1 MKSILTFILAT
12 FLLFPLQAQEK
23 VYTVDNLPKVHL
35 QNKMQYVCNPAGI
48 LSQAACDSI
57 DSMLYALEQ
66 QTGIETVVAVVP
78 SIGEEDCFNFC
89 HQLLN
94 KWGVGKKDKNN
105 GLVILLVTDQRCIQF
120 YTGYGLEGVLPD
132 AICKRIQTRYMIP
145 YLKDGNWDAGMVAG
159 LKATCQ
165 RLDGSME
172 NDALSDSNSGGSF
185 DFVLA
190 ILCFIAIGGGLAF
203 FSARKQSRCPN
214 CGKHQLQRS
223 GSAVVSRINGVKTE
237 DVTYT
242 CRNCGHTI
250 IRRQQSYD
258 NDYHHRGGGGGGPFI
273 GGFGGGSFG
282 GGGGFGGGSFGGG
295 SFGGGMGGGGGIK
308 TRNMKKSIIIILA
321 VVAILVIWA
330 VSVYNGLVTMDEN
343 VSGQWANVETQY
355 QRRADLI
362 PNLVNTVKGYA
373 THEKE
378 TLEGVVAARSQAT
391 QIKVDAADLTPEK
404 LAQYQ
409 KAQGAV
415 TSALG
420 KLLAITENYPDLKA
434 NQNFLELQAQLEG
447 TENRINVARKNFND
461 AAQAY
466 NTNIRRFPKNIFAGM
481 FGFDKKAYFEAEEG
495 SEKAPK
501 VEF

>member
-78 SIGEEDCFNFC
+78 SIGEEDCFDFC

-94 KWGVGKKDKNN
+94 KWGVGKKGKNN

-159 LKATCQ
+159 IKATCQ

-185 DFVLA
+185 DFILA

-214 CGKHQLQRS
+214 
-223 GSAVVSRINGVKTE
+223 
-237 DVTYT
+237 
-242 CRNCGHTI
+242 
-250 IRRQQSYD
+250 
-258 NDYHHRGGGGGGPFI
+258 
-273 GGFGGGSFG
+273 
-282 GGGGFGGGSFGGG
+282 
-295 SFGGGMGGGGGIK
+295 
-308 TRNMKKSIIIILA
+308 
-321 VVAILVIWA
+321 
-330 VSVYNGLVTMDEN
+330 
-343 VSGQWANVETQY
+343 
-355 QRRADLI
+355 
-362 PNLVNTVKGYA
+362 
-373 THEKE
+373 
-378 TLEGVVAARSQAT
+378 
-391 QIKVDAADLTPEK
+391 
-404 LAQYQ
+404 
-409 KAQGAV
+409 
-415 TSALG
+415 
-420 KLLAITENYPDLKA
+420 
-434 NQNFLELQAQLEG
+434 
-447 TENRINVARKNFND
+447 
-461 AAQAY
+461 
-466 NTNIRRFPKNIFAGM
+466 
-481 FGFDKKAYFEAEEG
+481 
-495 SEKAPK
+495 
-501 VEF
+501 

>member
-295 SFGGGMGGGGGIK
+295 MGGGG
-308 TRNMKKSIIIILA
+308 
-321 VVAILVIWA
+321 
-330 VSVYNGLVTMDEN
+330 
-343 VSGQWANVETQY
+343 
-355 QRRADLI
+355 
-362 PNLVNTVKGYA
+362 
-373 THEKE
+373 
-378 TLEGVVAARSQAT
+378 
-391 QIKVDAADLTPEK
+391 
-404 LAQYQ
+404 
-409 KAQGAV
+409 
-415 TSALG
+415 SAG
-420 KLLAITENYPDLKA
+420 S
-434 NQNFLELQAQLEG
+434 
-447 TENRINVARKNFND
+447 
-461 AAQAY
+461 
-466 NTNIRRFPKNIFAGM
+466 RF
-481 FGFDKKAYFEAEEG
+481 
-495 SEKAPK
+495 
-501 VEF
+501 